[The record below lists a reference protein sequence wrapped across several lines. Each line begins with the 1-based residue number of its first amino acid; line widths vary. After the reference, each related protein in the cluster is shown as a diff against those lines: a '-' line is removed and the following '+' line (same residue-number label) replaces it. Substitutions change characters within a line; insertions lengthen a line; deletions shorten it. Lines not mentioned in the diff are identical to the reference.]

1 MRLADLI
8 RENATSK
15 DAVLDLLTAM
25 AGEGLDSIPLETLS
39 DELSHQGIDLDENAL
54 FDLLGSLAI
63 VRNIKDGVAFFNTD
77 SDQSH
82 NATDLP
88 DPGVQKNQVKKLA
101 KKQVD
106 KGMKK

>member
-54 FDLLGSLAI
+54 FDYLYADAVCSRTLIYQDYPMFYKSCL
-63 VRNIKDGVAFFNTD
+63 VTCD
-77 SDQSH
+77 
-82 NATDLP
+82 
-88 DPGVQKNQVKKLA
+88 
-101 KKQVD
+101 
-106 KGMKK
+106 